1 MDKRAELKELDV
13 RLFALLEGVWSEEEK
28 EEARSF
34 YHVGEPGLTT
44 YCAFMALRKR
54 NIPIPQ
60 PLAGDV
66 YETLDFA
73 GLEGDPYY
81 EALQN

>member
-1 MDKRAELKELDV
+1 MDEIDEK
-13 RLFALLEGVWSEEEK
+13 LFALLEGIWTEEEK

-34 YHVGEPGLTT
+34 YDVGESDITT
-44 YCAFMALRKR
+44 LCAFEALKER
-54 NIPIPQ
+54 NMRIPQ

-66 YETLDFA
+66 YEILDFA

-81 EALQN
+81 EALNKE

>member
-1 MDKRAELKELDV
+1 MKALDEK
-13 RLFALLEGVWSEEEK
+13 LFSLLSGVWPKEEE

-34 YHVGEPGLTT
+34 YDVGESGITT
-44 YCAFMALRKR
+44 LCAFEALKKR
-54 NIPIPQ
+54 NMRIPQ
-60 PLAGDV
+60 PLARDV

-81 EALQN
+81 EALKN

>member
-1 MDKRAELKELDV
+1 MDNIDEK
-13 RLFALLEGVWSEEEK
+13 LFALLSGVWSKEEE

-34 YHVGEPGLTT
+34 YDVGESDITT
-44 YCAFMALRKR
+44 LCAFEALKKR
-54 NIPIPQ
+54 NMRIPQ

-81 EALQN
+81 EALKE

>member
-1 MDKRAELKELDV
+1 MKALDEK
-13 RLFALLEGVWSEEEK
+13 LFSLLSGVWPKEEE
-28 EEARSF
+28 EEARAF

-44 YCAFMALRKR
+44 YCAFMALKKR
-54 NIPIPQ
+54 NIHIPQ
-60 PLAGDV
+60 PLARDV

-81 EALQN
+81 EALKN